1 VPVRIYVMQQKSMN
15 LYNALFD
22 IFLFEG
28 IFLFFFSSVLTLL
41 NDPVSDFLYPVAAG
55 LFIAGILL
63 GVIGKLFHLFR
74 KELQYE
80 EH

>member
-1 VPVRIYVMQQKSMN
+1 VKQQKPMKH
-15 LYNALFD
+15 YNALFD

-28 IFLFFFSSVLTLL
+28 IFLFFFSTFLTLL

-55 LFIAGILL
+55 LFFAGILL

-74 KELQYE
+74 KEPQYE